1 MFCHN
6 NPNALHFHIVLPNGI
21 TMVREKRLNIRVTDE
36 EWDKLKAYADK
47 KGLSMAEVIR
57 FYISSLPGANR

>member
-1 MFCHN
+1 MFYT
-6 NPNALHFHIVLPNGI
+6 LIVLPNSI
-21 TMVREKRLNIRVTDE
+21 TMTREKRLNIRVTDE

-57 FYISSLPGANR
+57 FYINSLSSADR

>member
-1 MFCHN
+1 VIYT
-6 NPNALHFHIVLPNGI
+6 LIVLPNGI
-21 TMVREKRLNIRVTDE
+21 TMAREKRLNIRVTDE

-57 FYISSLPGANR
+57 FYISSLPSADR

>member
-1 MFCHN
+1 MIYT
-6 NPNALHFHIVLPNGI
+6 LIVLPNGI
-21 TMVREKRLNIRVTDE
+21 TMARERRLNIRVTDE

>member
-1 MFCHN
+1 
-6 NPNALHFHIVLPNGI
+6 
-21 TMVREKRLNIRVTDE
+21 MVREKRLNIRVTDE